1 MKVITV
7 HRALVEADGPHS
19 ITECGPKARTR
30 FALSLSEAEDA
41 HTLTVVKAE
50 GSTLSGR
57 LDRRVDLGFHG
68 STSLLCFLR
77 CNYIDDGASRPWD
90 AY

>member
-1 MKVITV
+1 VD
-7 HRALVEADGPHS
+7 ADGPHS

-41 HTLTVVKAE
+41 HTLTVVNAE

-68 STSLLCFLR
+68 STSLLYFLR

-90 AY
+90 AH